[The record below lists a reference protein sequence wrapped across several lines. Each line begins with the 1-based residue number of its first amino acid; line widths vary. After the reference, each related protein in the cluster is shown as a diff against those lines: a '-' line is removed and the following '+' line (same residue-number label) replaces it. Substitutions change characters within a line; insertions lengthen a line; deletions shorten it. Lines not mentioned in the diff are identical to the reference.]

1 VTIAPVLELT
11 RPQPVA
17 REAAFVQPVQLCDRK
32 RDQRL
37 HVVRGHEARRE
48 RIEASSIGSSSLAHS
63 VAHIRV
69 YAPYQYRVIQLRY
82 ATHGAWRLLCATERY
97 GR

>member
-37 HVVRGHEARRE
+37 HVVRGREARRE
-48 RIEASSIGSSSLAHS
+48 RIEASSIGSSSMAHS

-69 YAPYQYRVIQLRY
+69 YD